1 MRYSI
6 IFAILCLVAACQ
18 HSPQKRYY
26 VLSPIES
33 GSPATKSNE
42 TIDTIIGIGPIELAD
57 YLKRPNMVRMR
68 DNNTLNLTTND
79 YWAEPLDKGIERIL
93 ALNLT
98 RYNPSRMIQSFP
110 WRRDSTPVYS
120 FRLQIHDLVLQ
131 EDEAIIDATW
141 ELIDNTRKESIVR
154 QHFMRQIDAGS
165 SAKAMAE
172 AYSQLLGQ
180 LAEAM
185 NNALVTLA
193 PSDPPR

>member
-6 IFAILCLVAACQ
+6 ILAILCLIAACQ

-33 GSPATKSNE
+33 GNPVTKSDE
-42 TIDTIIGIGPIELAD
+42 TIDTIIGIGPIEMAD
-57 YLKRPNMVRMR
+57 YLKRSNMVRMR
-68 DNNTLNLTTND
+68 SNNTLDLTTND
-79 YWAEPLDKGIERIL
+79 YWAEPLDKGVERIL

-98 RYNPSRMIQSFP
+98 RYNPSRMIQIFP

-120 FRLQIHDLVLQ
+120 FRLQIHNLVLK
-131 EDEAIIDATW
+131 EDKALIEATW
-141 ELIDNTRKESIVR
+141 ELIDNTKKQSISR
-154 QHFMRQIDAGS
+154 QHFTRQIDAGS

-172 AYSQLLGQ
+172 AYSQLLGK

-185 NNALVTLA
+185 NNALVSL
-193 PSDPPR
+193 